1 MAEEKNLRVDELN
14 FQGIKSNFKSYLTSQ
29 DQFRDYN
36 FEASGLNALLDILA
50 YNTYYN
56 SFYLNMIATESFLST
71 AQKRNSIVS
80 LAKSLNYIPRSVTA
94 STLSGVATISVTGSP
109 ESVTIPQYTRF
120 TGTIDGKTYNFLS
133 TETVTAFRNNS
144 TYTTNIVLKEGT
156 FLTRRYVVNTSD
168 LDQRFIIPNL
178 NVDTSTISVRVLNS
192 TTNTTTRVFTK
203 AENIVDI
210 DADSQVFFL
219 EEVEDG
225 QFKIKFG
232 NGIFGVALTNGNV
245 VVIDFIVTN
254 GSDANDV
261 LNVDYVGSI
270 SGVTDIAVSATSS
283 AFGGSDRESVEAIR
297 FNAPKSYEAQN
308 RAVTAQDY
316 VSLML
321 SQPNIESVLV
331 WGGEDNVPPT
341 YGKVFIAAKPI
352 IGNALTPTEKENI
365 ITTII
370 SKQKVITISVEIV
383 DPDFIYLLIDDTVKY
398 DARLT
403 NLSEFEIKQ
412 LVVNSILQYND
423 SDIDTFS
430 KYFRYSKLSRL
441 IDFSDKSILNNILT
455 VRMRREVP
463 INLGQSVRY
472 EIHFS
477 NGISDLT
484 RGRPSNHPFG
494 AGNQITSNA
503 FAFAGF
509 TNCFLDDNDGIIRIY
524 RISEGVNVGVL
535 SNAGTIDYSTGKII
549 LTNFSPTSFA
559 DLTNVLKITAIP
571 KNADILPLRN
581 QILTIREQDI
591 NVSTIDDNS
600 ISLVRR

>member
-1 MAEEKNLRVDELN
+1 MAENTNLKVDELN
-14 FQGIKSNFKSYLTSQ
+14 FQLIKENLKQYLRTQ

-36 FEASGLNALLDILA
+36 FESSGLNVLLDVLA

-56 SFYLNMIATESFLST
+56 SFYLNMISSESFLVT
-71 AQKRNSIVS
+71 AQKRESVVN
-80 LAKSLNYIPRSVTA
+80 LAKSLNYIPKS
-94 STLSGVATISVTGSP
+94 ISSSRVN
-109 ESVTIPQYTRF
+109 
-120 TGTIDGKTYNFLS
+120 GTITAQVIGFPDFVFIPKYTEFAGTIENRTLRFL
-133 TETVTAFRNNS
+133 TEEAVTLFNNS
-144 TYTTNIVLKEGT
+144 GTYSGNVTLIEGQ
-156 FLTRRYVVNTSD
+156 LITRRYVVSSTD
-168 LDQRFIIPNL
+168 LDQRFLIPNQ
-178 NVDTSTISVRVLNS
+178 NVDTSTITVSILNS
-192 TTNTTTRVFTK
+192 VTDSTTRTFIK
-203 AENIVDI
+203 AENIVNI
-210 DADSQVFFL
+210 DSTSQVYYI

-225 QFKIKFG
+225 EFEIKFG
-232 NGIFGVALTNGNV
+232 DNVFGVKPNGGNLIVLQYLVSNGLDGNDALNL
-245 VVIDFIVTN
+245 IYKD
-254 GSDANDV
+254 
-261 LNVDYVGSI
+261 SI
-270 SGVTDIAVSATSS
+270 SGITNVTLQTDQSS
-283 AFGGSDRESVEAIR
+283 SGGSDRESVEAIR

-316 VSLML
+316 ASLML

-383 DPDFIYLLIDDTVKY
+383 DPEFIYLLIDDTVKY

-477 NGISDLT
+477 NEISDLT